1 MLLSFIG
8 GERMGNFVEFYKCK
22 ACDPPGLCVNLNFF
36 SRCQITRPNV
46 VTLEFSSFAVE
57 VIFNPKTPRA
67 EEFACQLMSGN
78 TNITPFFDDITKIKY
93 CPRLP

>member
-1 MLLSFIG
+1 MA
-8 GERMGNFVEFYKCK
+8 FVEFFKCK
-22 ACDPPGLCVNLNFF
+22 ACDPPGLCINLNHF
-36 SRCQITRPNV
+36 SRCQITKPNV

-67 EEFACQLMSGN
+67 EEFARHLMSGN
-78 TNITPFFDDITKIKY
+78 PDIEAFHPDITKIKY